1 MPVYSMLKKEKADET
16 LDLRGL
22 PCPGNLPKLLIKL
35 ETMQSG
41 EILELIVDDIVAL
54 DRIPLAL
61 KEDSDYELL
70 ECITENGHNIYM
82 YIKVN

>member
-1 MPVYSMLKKEKADET
+1 MKISET

-35 ETMQSG
+35 ETMNSG

-54 DRIPLAL
+54 DRIPSAMKEETCYNLL
-61 KEDSDYELL
+61 KYK
-70 ECITENGHNIYM
+70 TGNGSNIYI
-82 YIKVN
+82 YIKVK

>member
-1 MPVYSMLKKEKADET
+1 MKIDKT
-16 LDLRGL
+16 LDLRGF

-35 ETMQSG
+35 ETMDSG

-61 KEDSDYELL
+61 KEEPNYELL
-70 ECITENGHNIYM
+70 EFNTEKAPNIYM
-82 YIKVN
+82 YIKIN

>member
-1 MPVYSMLKKEKADET
+1 MKANET
-16 LDLRGL
+16 LDLRGF

-35 ETMQSG
+35 ETMQRG
-41 EILELIVDDIVAL
+41 EILELIIDDIVAL

-70 ECITENGHNIYM
+70 ECNAGKGPNIYM
-82 YIKVN
+82 YIRVT

>member
-1 MPVYSMLKKEKADET
+1 MEISET

-35 ETMQSG
+35 EVMHSG

-54 DRIPLAL
+54 DRIPVAI
-61 KEDSDYELL
+61 KEESDYELL
-70 ECITENGHNIYM
+70 EYKTGDGPNIFM
-82 YIKVN
+82 YILIK

>member
-1 MPVYSMLKKEKADET
+1 MKSNET

-35 ETMQSG
+35 ETMLKG

-61 KEDSDYELL
+61 KEESEFKLL
-70 ECITENGHNIYM
+70 HHIQKENNNIHL
-82 YIKVN
+82 YIKVI

>member
-1 MPVYSMLKKEKADET
+1 MPVFNMKPDEI

-22 PCPGNLPKLLIKL
+22 PCPGNLPRLLIKL

-41 EILELIVDDIVAL
+41 EILQLIVDDLVAI

-61 KEDSDYELL
+61 KDESEFKLL
-70 ECITENGHNIYM
+70 SVETTDNSNIIM
-82 YIKVN
+82 NIKVK

>member
-1 MPVYSMLKKEKADET
+1 MTISET

-35 ETMQSG
+35 ETMEQG

-61 KEDSDYELL
+61 KEESAFDLL
-70 ECITENGHNIYM
+70 ECKTGNSPNILM
-82 YIKVN
+82 YIKVK

>member
-1 MPVYSMLKKEKADET
+1 MAEKVKADET

-35 ETMQSG
+35 ETMNSG
-41 EILELIVDDIVAL
+41 EILELILDDIVAL

-61 KEDSDYELL
+61 KEDTDYELL
-70 ECITENGHNIYM
+70 KCITENGPNIYM

>member
-1 MPVYSMLKKEKADET
+1 MIRDET

-35 ETMQSG
+35 ETMDSG

-54 DRIPLAL
+54 DRIPVAL
-61 KEDSDYELL
+61 KEDPAFELL
-70 ECITENGHNIYM
+70 EYKKGNDSNIIM
-82 YIKVN
+82 YIKIK